1 MRKRSKY
8 RPKGVIV
15 DTMRHVITG
24 MQRLDDAD
32 SRHHALTLRL
42 KNHASLE
49 AMFKGEGTRDD
60 IDVLIASMNVAE
72 ALSASDSC
80 SPVPRCSKCARA
92 WRFTMHNL
100 TLALWRSLSG
110 RCRLWSAKYG
120 PSGPDQSQ
128 QRKKKGPSAPF
139 SFVHVRRVPAHRL
152 DRFARQ
158 PVGVLSQ
165 ALLGQDH
172 ALAVLGKLLAQ

>member
-49 AMFKGEGTRDD
+49 AMFKGKGTRDD

-72 ALSASDSC
+72 ALAIHGLGDQF
-80 SPVPRCSKCARA
+80 RA
-92 WRFTMHNL
+92 EITAAQNAIYAMSRRGIERQRFLFTGPEMQQMREGMEVHDAQL
-100 TLALWRSLSG
+100 DACTVAQLERAL
-110 RCRLWSAKYG
+110 
-120 PSGPDQSQ
+120 
-128 QRKKKGPSAPF
+128 
-139 SFVHVRRVPAHRL
+139 SFVEREIRAKR
-152 DRFARQ
+152 AR
-158 PVGVLSQ
+158 SI
-165 ALLGQDH
+165 A
-172 ALAVLGKLLAQ
+172 AA